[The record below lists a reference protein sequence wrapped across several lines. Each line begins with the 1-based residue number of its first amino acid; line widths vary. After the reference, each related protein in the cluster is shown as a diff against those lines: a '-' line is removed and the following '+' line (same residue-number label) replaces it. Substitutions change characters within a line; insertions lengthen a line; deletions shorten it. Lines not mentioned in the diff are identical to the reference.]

1 MVACL
6 EAEGTKLLETEPMN
20 EVDRYDLIV
29 SNAGN
34 YMEIREDGDW
44 IEYDDYE
51 RLAAINA
58 ELEAILRRI
67 NRMDLG
73 L

>member
-1 MVACL
+1 
-6 EAEGTKLLETEPMN
+6 MN

-67 NRMDLG
+67 NRMELG